1 MLPITLLFCAL
12 SQAAIQSPATYAV
25 TPPIRMTFADAVDQA
40 LRRNPSAQIAQQE
53 ITRAMGLLEQTRA
66 ASLPV
71 LNGVAGLV
79 LLDHARGSTL
89 VSTGGKEQQNA
100 NIILSVPLVNPRA
113 WGNWAEARTATEV
126 SAAADANVRRQV
138 AIAVARAYLAVITQT
153 NIVAVEQTAVET
165 DRKHF
170 DYAHSRYAGG
180 VGNRLDELRAD
191 QEVANSEVQLH
202 QALSAQAQA
211 REALGV
217 LVGFSGPVDVADD
230 MPMETA
236 GEQAASLALS
246 ETLRADVL
254 MAKKQLLQA
263 EQIRRHTWLD
273 FSPSIIGT
281 ANYFFSNPPTVS
293 LPSHG
298 WALTAFLSVP
308 FYDGGA
314 RYGLKTQREAA
325 LHQARVSLENTERV
339 AHSEVRLTYEIVVH
353 AEAALNSARRGAQQA
368 QEALELANR
377 AYHAGTTGNLE
388 VIDAERVNR
397 DAQTAAI
404 VAEDAMRKARL
415 DLVTAIGKFPS

>member
-1 MLPITLLFCAL
+1 MLFILLLVSAL
-12 SQAAIQSPATYAV
+12 SPAAAPASYAV
-25 TPPIRMTFADAVDQA
+25 AEPVRMKFADAVDQA
-40 LRRNPSAQIAQQE
+40 LRHNPSAEIAQQE
-53 ITRAMGLLEQTRA
+53 ISRAMGLLEQNRA
-66 ASLPV
+66 ASLPI
-71 LNGVAGLV
+71 LTGTAGLV
-79 LLDHARGSTL
+79 LLDHARGSSV
-89 VSTGGKEQQNA
+89 VSTAGKEQQNA

-113 WGNWAEARTATEV
+113 WGNWAEARTAAQVAT
-126 SAAADANVRRQV
+126 AADANVRRQV
-138 AIAVARAYLAVITQT
+138 AIAVARTYLAVITQT
-153 NIVAVEQTAVET
+153 NIVAVDQTAVEN
-165 DRKHF
+165 DRGHF
-170 DYAHSRYAGG
+170 DYAHSRYVGG
-180 VGNRLDELRAD
+180 VGNKLDELRAD
-191 QEVANSEVQLH
+191 QEVAISEVQLQ
-202 QALSAQAQA
+202 QALSALAQA

-217 LVGFSGPVDVADD
+217 LVGADGPVDVGDD

-236 GEQAASLALS
+236 GEEATSLALS
-246 ETLRADVL
+246 ESLRADVL

-263 EQIRRHTWLD
+263 EEIRRHTWLD

-281 ANYFFSNPPTVS
+281 ANYFFSHPATVS

-298 WALTAFLSVP
+298 WALTAYLSIP

-314 RYGLKTQREAA
+314 RYGMKTQREAA
-325 LHQARVSLENTERV
+325 LHEARVALENTERV

-353 AEAALNSARRGAQQA
+353 AETALASARRGAQQA

-404 VAEDAMRKARL
+404 VAEDTMRKARL